1 MNKHERT
8 IFEWCASPIAYIER
22 EEFGWLKEILPRY
35 FSLKKGLFH
44 YWHMASTNY
53 REYLKGD
60 MVRIKKYFYV
70 LRPILAAK
78 WILDRKQA
86 PPMLFDELVE
96 TQLEEGLK
104 PELQRLLE
112 MKKTMSELG
121 MAPKIQ
127 VFNDYIERE
136 MPAIKEM
143 AENIIDQKVDWK
155 LLNELFLRING
166 MK

>member
-1 MNKHERT
+1 
-8 IFEWCASPIAYIER
+8 
-22 EEFGWLKEILPRY
+22 
-35 FSLKKGLFH
+35 
-44 YWHMASTNY
+44 
-53 REYLKGD
+53 
-60 MVRIKKYFYV
+60 
-70 LRPILAAK
+70 
-78 WILDRKQA
+78 
-86 PPMLFDELVE
+86 
-96 TQLEEGLK
+96 
-104 PELQRLLE
+104 

-143 AENIIDQKVDWK
+143 AENIIDRKVDWK